1 MTDDVKIVR
10 SIIKKGGGH
19 MGSDKFSI
27 DLSKD
32 ERYNPSSLDGEFL
45 NAVVAILK
53 FYINKEDKKNGN
65 EE

>member
-1 MTDDVKIVR
+1 
-10 SIIKKGGGH
+10 

-32 ERYNPSSLDGEFL
+32 ERYNSSSLEGEFL